1 MAEEESNIPKPT
13 IKDTPPPIPPV
24 TTVDEGS
31 KEEKAP
37 KPTETQEEETTVP
50 KSGGVETDLMKRF
63 LGAFIDAIVAAGVG
77 HIVGLI
83 TGSSILSLLV
93 TSVAW
98 LVRDSLPFLEGQSL
112 GKKIMKT
119 KAVKADGSSLSG
131 DWTTGAIR
139 NILMAVPFGGLVESV
154 VILVRSGKP
163 EAGMRLGDEW
173 AKTKVI
179 SVD

>member
-1 MAEEESNIPKPT
+1 
-13 IKDTPPPIPPV
+13 
-24 TTVDEGS
+24 
-31 KEEKAP
+31 
-37 KPTETQEEETTVP
+37 
-50 KSGGVETDLMKRF
+50 
-63 LGAFIDAIVAAGVG
+63 
-77 HIVGLI
+77 
-83 TGSSILSLLV
+83 
-93 TSVAW
+93 
-98 LVRDSLPFLEGQSL
+98 VRDSLPFLEGQSL